1 MFALRT
7 CTNITSGYYVDYA
20 VTPPS
25 TFERLTGSYPHSN
38 FGFGVEPYVYT
49 YNPCHPT
56 MSVPTQLFSIDPGWM
71 SCLDGISAFYDPPKV
86 LQPADGLTEEG
97 PPIVTSKPDEDHRTT
112 AATGA
117 TITLET
123 PKPTAHTEPVYRPKK
138 SAAIP
143 SKVPDLPQVSEK
155 SQPNYPKSDT
165 PNVVDPKPDPRK
177 GDDPKSSFSVPAS
190 PKHYPPK
197 ADDPTSDP
205 PKSASPKQDPPKAD
219 DSKPHPTNSASPKLY
234 PPKVDPTNQD
244 TRQSDLVD
252 TDQDHTTKY
261 PSIPFSSSLPQQT
274 GQLDETN
281 ASSKPYAETYRIYQT
296 VHPQDSKPNDKPTP
310 ILNSEL
316 APADPT
322 YKGYADGDPE
332 TINPTS
338 PAPVVYVQGQKISE
352 GGPAMTKD
360 GARVAYSSGS
370 IFVDSSAMPVPSPST
385 PHAQSLGGVTFA
397 IIPPN
402 YASQLA
408 QSFLR
413 SDPQG
418 VSGATNGRAPA
429 HTKSFSGDQ
438 VITVG
443 GTPFIF
449 TPHAGV
455 EGSVITPSIGTLP
468 VLTIGGESITPN
480 SASAYIVGTQTL
492 APGAPAVT
500 ISGST
505 ISLAPSATK
514 IVIDGVTTPLHPIL
528 QINNQIIT
536 VNSASHY
543 VIEEQTLAPGAPPIT
558 IAGTPISLPEH
569 STAAVITIGS
579 STYTADASSNF
590 VIGSQTLTP
599 GSTITISGRPIS
611 VSTQTLE
618 PNPQSENLGAMI
630 ISALGFAPKP
640 IATSGT
646 LDGLTFSADST
657 AAIIGG
663 SEYIFSTLPAP
674 TTLTLGSSTIIL
686 GPSGIS
692 GLPTTPTAVTMNGL
706 TFSADSASAIISG
719 TTYEFSTIPA
729 PTTVTIGSSALILG
743 PSGISNLPTPVTVNG
758 LGFSVNPSDAII
770 ISGSTYPLTGP
781 TTSTLASKTL
791 TLIPPSPKFSP
802 VTAGDLTFSVNP
814 SEAIISDSTYPIG
827 PGATATT
834 VRVGSE
840 TATLGT
846 VGVELPSTTVGVPNA
861 TGIFVPFTGEGGKAA
876 WRDGLWIRGA
886 LSFGMMLLLAL

>member
-1 MFALRT
+1 
-7 CTNITSGYYVDYA
+7 
-20 VTPPS
+20 
-25 TFERLTGSYPHSN
+25 
-38 FGFGVEPYVYT
+38 
-49 YNPCHPT
+49 

-117 TITLET
+117 TITPET
-123 PKPTAHTEPVYRPKK
+123 PKLTAHTEPVYRPTK

-143 SKVPDLPQVSEK
+143 SKVPYLPQVSEK

-165 PNVVDPKPDPRK
+165 PNVVDPKPGPPK

-190 PKHYPPK
+190 SKQDHPNGDDPTPGPLHSASPIHDPPK

-205 PKSASPKQDPPKAD
+205 SKSVSPKQDPPKAD

-234 PPKVDPTNQD
+234 PPKVDPTNQNSP
-244 TRQSDLVD
+244 QPGLVD
-252 TDQDHTTKY
+252 TDQDHATKY
-261 PSIPFSSSLPQQT
+261 PYIPFSSGLPQQT
-274 GQLDETN
+274 GQPDEPS
-281 ASSKPYAETYRIYQT
+281 ASPKPYADTDRIYQT

-316 APADPT
+316 APADPK
-322 YKGYADGDPE
+322 YKGYTDGDPE

-352 GGPAMTKD
+352 GGPAITKD

-370 IFVDSSAMPVPSPST
+370 IFVDSSAMPVPPPST

-397 IIPPN
+397 IIPPS

-408 QSFLR
+408 QSFLH

-429 HTKSFSGDQ
+429 HTQSFRGDQ

-443 GTPFIF
+443 GTPFTF

-455 EGSVITPSIGTLP
+455 EGSVITPSIGSLP
-468 VLTIGGESITPN
+468 VLAIGGESITPN

-514 IVIDGVTTPLHPIL
+514 IVIDGVTTPLHPTL

-543 VIEEQTLAPGAPPIT
+543 IIGEQTLVPGAPPIT

-590 VIGSQTLTP
+590 VIGSQTLTL

-618 PNPQSENLGAMI
+618 PNPQSENLGALI

-640 IATSGT
+640 TATSGT
-646 LDGLTFSADST
+646 LDGFTFSADST

-692 GLPTTPTAVTMNGL
+692 GLPTDPTAVTMNGL

-719 TTYEFSTIPA
+719 TTYEFNTIPA
-729 PTTVTIGSSALILG
+729 PKTVTIGPSALILG

-758 LGFSVNPSDAII
+758 LRFSVNPSEAI
-770 ISGSTYPLTGP
+770 ISGSTYSLTGS
-781 TTSTLASKTL
+781 TTLTLASRTL

-802 VTAGDLTFSVNP
+802 VTAGGLTFSINP
-814 SEAIISDSTYPIG
+814 SEAIISDSTYSIG
-827 PGATATT
+827 PGATAMT

-846 VGVELPSTTVGVPNA
+846 AGVELPSTTVRVPNA
-861 TGIFVPFTGEGGKAA
+861 TGIFVPFTGEGGKTA
-876 WRDGLWIRGA
+876 WRDGLWIGGA
-886 LSFGMMLLLAL
+886 LSFGMMLLAL